1 MQSPAL
7 CREEKLSAIQAKEDN
22 QCLREKIAECELQ
35 FKQIT
40 EEKAKMQARLDYL
53 EMENKA
59 LLRNKKEHCQEIH
72 NLQTNISKLML
83 QSRALEE
90 DNKAKQ
96 AEIQVVSEVKES
108 LQQENC
114 TLRQEKQM
122 LQQNLSVVQSEN
134 DQYRLSQQESIAFG
148 LQPWKISRE
157 RIKLR
162 KVIGGGGWGAV
173 SEGALK
179 VAVKQFYP
187 TIISSQNLARLRR
200 EMEILARIRHPNL
213 LQFIGVVFEDDDSA
227 DIHANPPYII
237 TELLDMSLREAY
249 EKDQVSEDNLYPIF
263 QDTARA
269 LGYLHRR
276 HEPIVHRDMSSANV
290 LLKGLPNGMWMAK
303 VSDLGSANLA
313 KDAFTKNE
321 GAIIYCAPEAF
332 TDKSNTHSETLLTS
346 RMDVYSYGI
355 MLCEVINRTLPNQ
368 DKLQLLLEQSK
379 DKQPE
384 LHSQII
390 IKCINHDPEERPS
403 MEGVLTAL
411 NKLSSPTL
419 HTTPK

>member
-1 MQSPAL
+1 LQSPAL
-7 CREEKLSAIQAKEDN
+7 CRVEKLSAIQEKEDN
-22 QCLREKIAECELQ
+22 QRPREEIAEYELR

-40 EEKAKMQARLDYL
+40 EEKAKMQESLDYL

-59 LLRNKKEHCQEIH
+59 LLRNKKEHRQETH
-72 NLQTNISKLML
+72 DLQTNISKLIL
-83 QSRALEE
+83 QSRALEK

-96 AEIQVVSEVKES
+96 AKIQIVSEVKES
-108 LQQENC
+108 LQRENC
-114 TLRQEKQM
+114 TLRQEKHT
-122 LQQNLSVVQSEN
+122 LQQKLSLVQSEN

-157 RIKLR
+157 RIKLG

-173 SEGALK
+173 SEGDLK

-213 LQFIGVVFEDDDSA
+213 LQFIGVVFEDDDNA
-227 DIHANPPYII
+227 DIHSNPPYII

-249 EKDQVSEDNLYPIF
+249 EKGKVSEVNFHLIF

-269 LGYLHRR
+269 LDYLHRR
-276 HEPIVHRDMSSANV
+276 HEPIVHRDVSSANV
-290 LLKGLPNGMWMAK
+290 LLKGITNGLWMAK

-313 KDAFTKNE
+313 KDAVTKNE

-332 TDKSNTHSETLLTS
+332 TDKSNTHSETLLTPKI
-346 RMDVYSYGI
+346 DIYSYGI
-355 MLCEVINRTLPNQ
+355 MLCEVINRTLPDQ
-368 DKLQLLLEQSK
+368 DKLQLLLEQAR
-379 DKQPE
+379 DKQPQ

-390 IKCINHDPEERPS
+390 IKCINQDPKERPS
-403 MEGVLTAL
+403 MVNVLIAL
-411 NKLSSPTL
+411 DKLSSPKF
-419 HTTPK
+419 HTKTK